1 MSLVLLLAWLLP
13 LTAGVATYAALNP
26 RREAGWIAAT
36 LGYGSVFGML
46 LAAAA
51 TALFARADTT
61 HALLHAAPWL
71 GLLTVVA
78 SILGWWRGRGLPGR
92 TVPAHV
98 QIVDKWKSIFVVAA
112 VTSLAWR
119 GWIGL
124 REILLRPTFPW
135 DAWDAWA
142 VKSKTWFLLG
152 HYLPFVSMRDWLLHL
167 PTADYTGPAWSYPAT
182 LGWMQI
188 WFASA
193 AGGWIE
199 PLVNLPWFVLW
210 VGMLL
215 AHYGQWRALGLGRMP
230 ALVFV
235 YLLGS
240 LPLLTVHMAL
250 AGYADLWIATLF
262 GLAVLA
268 WLRWLEQ
275 RDRAQ
280 LALALL
286 CAVSL
291 PLLKLEGAVWLLLF
305 AGVAGFGLLPP
316 RGRRYVIAVALAL
329 LVLGLVIGKLVL
341 PLLGLGWVNIG
352 LHEVDVPVIGKLAV
366 AWHGAALDGVLR
378 SLFAQSNWNLLW
390 WLAPAIL
397 IWRRRELRDNRSLQL
412 LGSLLFAGI
421 GFLLFL
427 FLFTDAA
434 RWAESYTAINRLI
447 MHIVPA
453 LVTLL
458 AMLCRK
464 VDFASLF
471 KPARMSTIAGDTAPA
486 SDPPPDPA

>member
-1 MSLVLLLAWLLP
+1 MNLALLLAWLLP
-13 LTAGVATYAALNP
+13 LATGVAGYAALNP
-26 RREAGWIAAT
+26 RRQAGWIAAT

-46 LAAAA
+46 LVAAA
-51 TALFARADTT
+51 TALFARADTV
-61 HALLHAAPWL
+61 HALLHTAPWL
-71 GLLTVVA
+71 GA
-78 SILGWWRGRGLPGR
+78 FAAAAGILAWWRGRGLPR
-92 TVPAHV
+92 PAAREHL
-98 QIVDKWKSIFVVAA
+98 QTIDKWKIILVTAA
-112 VTSLAWR
+112 AGSLAWR
-119 GWIGL
+119 GWIAL

-152 HYLPFVSMRDWLLHL
+152 HYVPFVSMRDWLLHL
-167 PTADYTGPAWSYPAT
+167 ATAEYTGPAWSYPAT

-210 VGMLL
+210 VGLLL
-215 AHYGQWRALGLGRMP
+215 AHYGQWRALGLKPMP

-240 LPLLTVHMAL
+240 LPLLTTHVAL

-275 RDRAQ
+275 RDRNQ
-280 LALALL
+280 LALALI
-286 CAVSL
+286 CALSL

-305 AGVAGFGLLPP
+305 ASVAGFGMLPR
-316 RGRRYVIAVALAL
+316 RGRRYIIAAVLVL
-329 LVLGLVIGKLVL
+329 LVLGMAIGKLVL
-341 PLLGLGWVNIG
+341 PLFGLGWVNIG
-352 LHEVDVPVIGKLAV
+352 LHEVDVPVIGKLAI
-366 AWHGAALDGVLR
+366 AWHGAALAGLLR

-390 WLAPAIL
+390 WLAPVIL
-397 IWRRRELRDNRSLQL
+397 FWRRRELRENRSLRL
-412 LGSLLFAGI
+412 LGSLLFASI

-447 MHIVPA
+447 MHVVPA

-458 AMLCRK
+458 ALCCRN
-464 VDFASLF
+464 VDFESLF
-471 KPARMSTIAGDTAPA
+471 KPACMLTTAGDTAPA
-486 SDPPPDPA
+486 SVPPPDPA

>member
-1 MSLVLLLAWLLP
+1 MSLALLLAWLLP
-13 LTAGVATYAALNP
+13 LAAGVATYAVFNP

-51 TALFARADTT
+51 TALFARADTA

-71 GLLTVVA
+71 ALLTAVVGT
-78 SILGWWRGRGLPGR
+78 LGWWRRRGLPGG
-92 TVPAHV
+92 TAHEHS
-98 QIVDKWKSIFVVAA
+98 QIVDKWKIIFITIAI
-112 VTSLAWR
+112 TSLAWR

-152 HYLPFVSMRDWLLHL
+152 HYLPFVSMRDWLVHL
-167 PTADYTGPAWSYPAT
+167 PAAAFTGPAWTYPAA

-199 PLVNLPWFVLW
+199 PLVNLPWFALW
-210 VGMLL
+210 VGLL
-215 AHYGQWRALGLGRMP
+215 AAHYGQWRALGLARMP
-230 ALVFV
+230 SLIFV

-240 LPLLTVHMAL
+240 LPLLTTHMAL
-250 AGYADLWIATLF
+250 AGYADLWIAALF
-262 GLAVLA
+262 GMAVLA

-275 RDRAQ
+275 RDRSQ
-280 LALALL
+280 LALAVL

-305 AGVAGFGLLPP
+305 AGIAGFGLLPR
-316 RGRRYVIAVALAL
+316 RGRRYVIAVLLAL
-329 LVLGLVIGKLVL
+329 LILSMAVGKLVL
-341 PLLGLGWVNIG
+341 PLFGLGWVNIVP
-352 LHEVDVPVIGKLAV
+352 HEVDVPVIGKLAI
-366 AWHGAALDGVLR
+366 AWHGGALNGVLR

-390 WLAPAIL
+390 WLAPIIL
-397 IWRRRELRDNRSLQL
+397 FWRWREWREHRSLRL
-412 LGSLLFAGI
+412 LASLLLVSI

-427 FLFTDAA
+427 FLLTDAA

-458 AMLCRK
+458 AMSCRN
-464 VDFASLF
+464 VDFGHLF
-471 KPARMSTIAGDTAPA
+471 KPTVHGTARA